1 MVSRKAVG
9 SFRHDTNRGAR
20 TTSTQT
26 RVMAKGAKTMSNHIN
41 RCAPE
46 LSEGL
51 SPALAQ
57 QVLEQR
63 NHGVLSPY
71 ATHNTDALRRRDTER
86 DRDTAERP
94 AFIRDSEKII
104 HLPAY
109 NRLAGKTQV
118 FSLRNNDDIS
128 RRGLH
133 VQLVSRVARDI
144 GLSLGLN
151 LDLIE
156 SIALGHDIGHTPF
169 GHAGERFL
177 NTVYRKHTGRWFF
190 HNVQSVR
197 VLDVLYGRNLT
208 LQTLDGVICHN
219 GECEQQV
226 FKTSSLH
233 DFAEFDDI
241 VEGCWATGDNA
252 IGHLRPMTL
261 EGCVVRISDIV
272 AYVGKDRQDAIAAGI
287 VSEDDFADGLG
298 GVYNSW
304 ALGAFISDVVEHSFG
319 QDHIEMSEAAFTE
332 MKRAKRENYD
342 KIYNA
347 SEMNGRLAD
356 EVSELFARV
365 YERMRVDL
373 EAGDESSPI
382 FRHHINHVD
391 TYLSY
396 YGQSYQWES
405 DKDLTVAD
413 YISSMTDD
421 YFVALSEQLFP
432 EAEGV
437 FRRRG
442 YFCPDC

>member
-1 MVSRKAVG
+1 MS
-9 SFRHDTNRGAR
+9 DR
-20 TTSTQT
+20 T
-26 RVMAKGAKTMSNHIN
+26 N
-41 RCAPE
+41 RCAPG
-46 LSEGL
+46 LGEGL
-51 SPALAQ
+51 SPEVAAA
-57 QVLEQR
+57 VLDQR
-63 NHGVLSPY
+63 RSGHRSPY
-71 ATHNTDALRRRDTER
+71 ATDDASAIRRLDAER

-94 AFIRDSEKII
+94 AFVRDSEKVI

-118 FSLRNNDDIS
+118 FSLRANDDIS

-156 SIALGHDIGHTPF
+156 AIALGHDIGHTPF

-177 NTVYRKHTGRWFF
+177 NDVYHERTGRWFF

-219 GECEQQV
+219 GECERQV
-226 FKTSSLH
+226 FETSGL
-233 DFAEFDDI
+233 DGFEAFDRV
-241 VEGCWATGDNA
+241 VERCWATGDGA

-261 EGCVVRISDIV
+261 EGCVVRVSDII
-272 AYVGKDRQDAIAAGI
+272 AYVGKDRQDAITAGL
-287 VSEDDFADGLG
+287 VEPDVFDDGLG
-298 GVYNSW
+298 GAYNSW

-319 QDHIEMSEAAFTE
+319 RDRIEMSPEAFAE
-332 MKRAKRENYD
+332 MRRAKRENFE
-342 KIYNA
+342 KIYNS
-347 SEMNGRLAD
+347 SEMNGERAR
-356 EVSELFARV
+356 EVGELFRRV
-365 YERMRVDL
+365 YERMLADL

-382 FRHHINHVD
+382 FRHHIVD
-391 TYLSY
+391 IERALSY
-396 YGQSYQWES
+396 YGRTYDWERS
-405 DKDLTVAD
+405 LDLTVVD

-421 YFVALSEQLFP
+421 YFVALAEWLFP
-432 EAEGV
+432 ESAGV

-442 YFCPDC
+442 YFLDD